1 MPTARGPTRL
11 MSSPPPKAAI
21 VNTKLARK
29 NATLTSVM
37 FAPYSSESDSRKTL
51 QE

>member
-1 MPTARGPTRL
+1 M
-11 MSSPPPKAAI
+11 

-37 FAPYSSESDSRKTL
+37 FAPYRLESGSLKTL

>member
-1 MPTARGPTRL
+1 
-11 MSSPPPKAAI
+11 MSRPPPKAAM

-37 FAPYSSESDSRKTL
+37 FAPYRLESGSLKTL

>member
-1 MPTARGPTRL
+1 M
-11 MSSPPPKAAI
+11 

-37 FAPYSSESDSRKTL
+37 FAPYRFESGSRKTL